1 MARVKHSVSTR
12 ARKKKVM
19 KRAKGFYG
27 DRSRR
32 YRIAKESVNR
42 ALRFATRDRKVKK
55 RTIRGLWII
64 RINAACREN
73 GLTYSKLIKGLKEAK
88 VVLDRRV
95 LADIAALDPKT
106 FAKIAEIVKG

>member
-1 MARVKHSVSTR
+1 MARVKHSASTR
-12 ARKKKVM
+12 ARKKRVL

-32 YRIAKESVNR
+32 YRLAKETVDR
-42 ALRFATRDRKVKK
+42 AMRFATRDRKVKK

-73 GLTYSKLIKGLKEAK
+73 GLTYSKLMNGLKKAK
-88 VVLDRRV
+88 VALDRKV
-95 LADIAALDPKT
+95 LADIAVADPKT
-106 FAKIAEIVKG
+106 FSKIAEIAKG